1 MCVTH
6 YREIG
11 KQRWLEVTIGY
22 SITPRVDLLYTEW
35 VGVMGVYTSG
45 DVQRLC
51 TAGDV
56 RSDSIVFS
64 CKDAFTFS
72 PPHYGSTGLSL
83 DLSVPGQGAQINL
96 LRKAPKGE
104 LDAGSRIAD
113 LYLRSHVL
121 QKGFSQ

>member
-45 DVQRLC
+45 DIQRLG

-64 CKDAFTFS
+64 CKDALPFS
-72 PPHYGSTGLSL
+72 PPHFGSTDLSR
-83 DLSVPGQGAQINL
+83 DLSVPGPGAQINL